1 MSDMTRPWQGKSFL
15 SQSCPVLV
23 CQRRT
28 MSCGLGLGGLEWVIM
43 FTFVF
48 DSSSPEPEAVPVGF
62 VLNATFL
69 FSYTL

>member
-1 MSDMTRPWQGKSFL
+1 MSR
-15 SQSCPVLV
+15 
-23 CQRRT
+23 
-28 MSCGLGLGGLEWVIM
+28 GLGLGGLEWVIM

-48 DSSSPEPEAVPVGF
+48 DSSSPELQAVPVGF

>member
-1 MSDMTRPWQGKSFL
+1 
-15 SQSCPVLV
+15 
-23 CQRRT
+23 

-48 DSSSPEPEAVPVGF
+48 DSLSPEPQAVPVGF

-69 FSYTL
+69 LSYTL